1 MKVEGH
7 SIYLTRLSLWL
18 TGYFID
24 VTVNQLE
31 SSYRYRWTTTGL
43 YLVTDTERILVV
55 LYGDRA
61 ARRHLWCLSAETK
74 SPFTVRCLF
83 VLICWR
89 GTYWCILF
97 CRTIQDPSSQI
108 LKWRAAPKTVL
119 VIKKIWD
126 DVVDEPFVQL
136 ASWLVQV
143 SQGYWP
149 TIPKV
154 CYS

>member
-1 MKVEGH
+1 MEIHFFGHGKVMENH
-7 SIYLTRLSLWL
+7 CWKRV
-18 TGYFID
+18 
-24 VTVNQLE
+24 VTL
-31 SSYRYRWTTTGL
+31 
-43 YLVTDTERILVV
+43 LVA
-55 LYGDRA
+55 LYGDCA
-61 ARRHLWCLSAETK
+61 ARKRLWCLSAETK
-74 SPFTVRCLF
+74 SLFSVRCLF
-83 VLICWR
+83 VVICWC
-89 GTYWCILF
+89 GAYWCILF

-149 TIPKV
+149 TILKFAILKV
-154 CYS
+154 GLELGLGLEVSGALE